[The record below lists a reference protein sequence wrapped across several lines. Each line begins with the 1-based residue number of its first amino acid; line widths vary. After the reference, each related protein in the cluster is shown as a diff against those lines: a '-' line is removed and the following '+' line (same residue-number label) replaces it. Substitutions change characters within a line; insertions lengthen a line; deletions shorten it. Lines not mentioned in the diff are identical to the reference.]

1 MTREKNLKGI
11 ILPAKNAREAAIVSG
26 IEVYGVNHLREVF
39 DFLQGG
45 GTLEPVRVNAREE
58 FSKKKNAYVTD
69 FKYVKGQENIKRALQ
84 MAAAGGHNVLLI
96 APPGAGQAMLAKRLP
111 TILPPLGLQDR
122 KSGV

>member
-1 MTREKNLKGI
+1 MLFRSRKKNLKGI

-58 FSKKKNAYVTD
+58 FSIKKNAYAAD
-69 FKYVKGQENIKRALQ
+69 FKDVKGQENIKRALQ
-84 MAAAGGHNVLLI
+84 LKAAGGHNERLRG
-96 APPGAGQAMLAKRLP
+96 PHGAGKTKNAKHSP
-111 TILPPLGLQDR
+111 
-122 KSGV
+122 